1 MRGKFEGRK
10 RRGWQRIDG
19 WMTSPTWWTQVW
31 ASSRS
36 WWWTGKT
43 NVLQSMESQRAGR
56 DWVTKLNIIYKTG
69 ALGRIWPKQ
78 TPSKALGC
86 DSRKEKKES
95 HGREGINRGCEG
107 KVTIRTVGNS
117 AMNPS
122 QRGTGEPV
130 RNASLAPFSPPNPLN
145 QSLWWGP
152 RNLSFN
158 VG

>member
-1 MRGKFEGRK
+1 MWRTYSLEKTLMLGKFEGRK

-43 NVLQSMESQRAGR
+43 NVLQSVESQRAGR
-56 DWVTKLNIIYKTG
+56 DWVTELNIIYKTG

-86 DSRKEKKES
+86 DSRKEKKKAME
-95 HGREGINRGCEG
+95 GRESIEG
-107 KVTIRTVGNS
+107 VKERLPSGQLGTV
-117 AMNPS
+117 PWTHLREV
-122 QRGTGEPV
+122 QE
-130 RNASLAPFSPPNPLN
+130 SLLERRVLLPFPH
-145 QSLWWGP
+145 QTH
-152 RNLSFN
+152 
-158 VG
+158 